1 MKKPITINE
10 LLKLCKEQVKEGRG
24 DNVIMIS
31 DDDEGNGY
39 HYLWYQFMTIEEY
52 EKPEEMFGK
61 IIKCDFDWQDDRIAP
76 KEKTI
81 ILG

>member
-1 MKKPITINE
+1 MENPITINE
-10 LLKLCKEQVKEGRG
+10 LFKFCEKQVKEGRG

-31 DDDEGNGY
+31 NDDEGNGY
-39 HYLWYQFMTIEEY
+39 HYLWYEFMSVLDY
-52 EKPEEMFGK
+52 EKPEEMFGQVVK
-61 IIKCDFDWQDDRIAP
+61 TEFYWIDEDIAP